1 MEEKE
6 KLSNRLKA
14 AILKD
19 FRSENIECSK
29 YQLIFVSAEEVLSK
43 PILFWL
49 KKNCFTVS
57 LIGSTCVCFRWITVL
72 PVFNLTHFDLLPVA
86 FPEMQWHAT
95 NQGVFFFSTAS
106 SCRCLLALPPPPTPT
121 VHSNSKSNT
130 ACRINDRE
138 FITLAGT
145 NKTPALQAR
154 SSSKGSFT

>member
-29 YQLIFVSAEEVLSK
+29 YQLIFVSAKEVLSK

-57 LIGSTCVCFRWITVL
+57 LIGSTRVCFRWMTVL
-72 PVFNLTHFDLLPVA
+72 PVFNLTHFDLLPSHFRKCSDTQLIRGCFA
-86 FPEMQWHAT
+86 FQQPLRA
-95 NQGVFFFSTAS
+95 GVFSPFP
-106 SCRCLLALPPPPTPT
+106 RPLPPLST
-121 VHSNSKSNT
+121 SNT

-145 NKTPALQAR
+145 NKTPALQAK
-154 SSSKGSFT
+154 SSSKDSFT

>member
-57 LIGSTCVCFRWITVL
+57 LIGSTGVCFRWMTVL
-72 PVFNLTHFDLLPVA
+72 PVFNLTHFDLLPSHLRKCCDTQLIRGCFA
-86 FPEMQWHAT
+86 FQQPLRA
-95 NQGVFFFSTAS
+95 GVFSPFP
-106 SCRCLLALPPPPTPT
+106 RPLPPPLVELSWPQIVANFHP
-121 VHSNSKSNT
+121 
-130 ACRINDRE
+130 
-138 FITLAGT
+138 L
-145 NKTPALQAR
+145 
-154 SSSKGSFT
+154 

>member
-19 FRSENIECSK
+19 FRSENIDCGK

-57 LIGSTCVCFRWITVL
+57 LIGSTCVCFRWMTVL

-86 FPEMQWHAT
+86 FPEMQ
-95 NQGVFFFSTAS
+95 
-106 SCRCLLALPPPPTPT
+106 
-121 VHSNSKSNT
+121 
-130 ACRINDRE
+130 
-138 FITLAGT
+138 
-145 NKTPALQAR
+145 
-154 SSSKGSFT
+154 